1 MVRLVFAEGK
11 PGLILNDRKFEIS
24 FCFDFAARF
33 LSQLPASSLPGLSM
47 LVSITTPNHVR
58 HLLGAAWYLP
68 GVSTVEQFVGGFFKF
83 AMAQIAQSL
92 LELHEA
98 VDAHV
103 EHKIDQ
109 CLLHR
114 AGHVFPADDVA
125 LAFGYGSERS
135 SSKMNWMAA
144 SLSPL
149 SWML

>member
-11 PGLILNDRKFEIS
+11 PGFILNDRKFEIS
-24 FCFDFAARF
+24 FCFGFCGAV
-33 LSQLPASSLPGLSM
+33 LEPASGKGSLPGLLM

-125 LAFGYGSERS
+125 LAFGYGS
-135 SSKMNWMAA
+135 A
-144 SLSPL
+144 
-149 SWML
+149 